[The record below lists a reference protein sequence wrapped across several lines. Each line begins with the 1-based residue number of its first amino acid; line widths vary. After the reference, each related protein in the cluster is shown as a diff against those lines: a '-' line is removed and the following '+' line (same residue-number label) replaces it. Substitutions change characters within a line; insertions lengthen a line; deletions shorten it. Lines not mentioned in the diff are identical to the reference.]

1 MTDSSLAGSSMANG
15 IALVGIGKI
24 ARDQHIPA
32 IDADPHW
39 TLAATV
45 SRNAS
50 VDGVDNYPT
59 LEALLA
65 ARPDIG
71 TISLAIPAQPRF
83 DYASLAINAGRHVM
97 LEKPPGVS
105 VAECRA
111 LESLARRRGVSL
123 YASWHAR
130 HAEGVSAA
138 RNWLT
143 SRTLTR
149 LHINWKEDVRVW
161 HPGQEWVWEPGGLGV
176 FDPGINALSIMT
188 EILPV
193 PVHLTAATLETPLGR
208 QTPIAASLSF
218 HHPDGADVR
227 ADFDWRLTGEPL
239 WNISLETDEGSLE
252 LSFGA
257 ASMDVEYQRL
267 YHRMAELVTHS
278 DIDVD
283 LSPLMHVADAF
294 MLGRQISVEPFDF

>member
-1 MTDSSLAGSSMANG
+1 MSQA

-50 VDGVDNYPT
+50 VEGIENYTT
-59 LEALLA
+59 LDALLE
-65 ARPDIG
+65 ARPDIA

-83 DYASLAINAGRHVM
+83 DYASKALKAGRHVM

-105 VAECRA
+105 VAECRS
-111 LESLARRRGVSL
+111 LEALARRQGVSL
-123 YASWHAR
+123 YATWHAR
-130 HAEGVSAA
+130 HADGVSEA
-138 RNWLT
+138 RDWLAQ
-143 SRTLTR
+143 RR
-149 LHINWKEDVRVW
+149 LKRLQVNWKEDVRVW

-193 PVHLTAATLETPLGR
+193 PVHLLSATLEVPAGR
-208 QTPIAASLSF
+208 QTPIAASLTF
-218 HHPDGADVR
+218 HHPDDAEVR
-227 ADFDWRLTGEPL
+227 ADFDWRQPGDPIWSIDIETEDD
-239 WNISLETDEGSLE
+239 SLQ

-257 ASMDVEYQRL
+257 ASMDIEYQRL
-267 YHRMAELVTHS
+267 YGRMAELVRHS
-278 DIDVD
+278 TVD
-283 LSPLMHVADAF
+283 MDLAPLTHVADAF
-294 MLGRQISVEPFDF
+294 MLGRHVGTDPFEF